1 MPTALD
7 DVCETT
13 WTDLAASPARPCAGR
28 SVTTIGAPF
37 EIDEVAITRAL
48 DGTLVVA
55 FDELDGPDYATLRTL
70 SFDED
75 SLSAVTVGP
84 TIDPEAAIGDV
95 VGASLALV
103 TELPDIH
110 HLAYL
115 LRSDFGHEIR
125 YRTLRGG
132 VFSEVQSIATGV
144 GAYGDVDV
152 ALDSD
157 NRAVVAWHDDA
168 SGANRVRRERADGSF
183 EAAVTVRTD
192 GDPRLDGP
200 GRVALATGTERAMHV
215 AFQWSVT
222 LAASAPSYA
231 VGTTSWSTPRTLDNQ
246 AIANRA
252 SGVGVDLALVGDD
265 VTVAYLDWVG
275 GLGDVRLATFR
286 GGAEPTITRH
296 LPDVVLADLPPKYPL
311 AIRSDARG
319 RLHLVVADASAGTTY
334 LQYHRQTLVGGELRW
349 IVDEVA
355 QIAATPPEIVIDLV
369 IGPDRRPHLVY
380 WDPERGEL
388 RYATLRP

>member
-1 MPTALD
+1 MRRWFVLWLALAGCVPDLSRFSVGETDAGTDTAVDATFDASFDAADDADTFDASRDALVDTLEPFDARMDAGELPTGLD

-13 WTDLAASPARPCAGR
+13 WTELGASPARPCAGR
-28 SVTTIGAPF
+28 SVTTIGVPF

-70 SFDED
+70 SFDEA
-75 SLSAVTVGP
+75 SLGVTTGP
-84 TIDPEAAIGDV
+84 TIEPEAAFGDV

-246 AIANRA
+246 AIA
-252 SGVGVDLALVGDD
+252 
-265 VTVAYLDWVG
+265 
-275 GLGDVRLATFR
+275 
-286 GGAEPTITRH
+286 
-296 LPDVVLADLPPKYPL
+296 
-311 AIRSDARG
+311 
-319 RLHLVVADASAGTTY
+319 
-334 LQYHRQTLVGGELRW
+334 
-349 IVDEVA
+349 
-355 QIAATPPEIVIDLV
+355 
-369 IGPDRRPHLVY
+369 
-380 WDPERGEL
+380 
-388 RYATLRP
+388 